1 MIRGCSELAALEHGS
16 KESLEE
22 LDIAALY
29 EAALEEAQE
38 TGADD
43 VMETEAEDPGVCASC
58 AEQIAEEL
66 F

>member
-1 MIRGCSELAALEHGS
+1 MAALEHGS

-29 EAALEEAQE
+29 EAALEESQE

-43 VMETEAEDPGVCASC
+43 IMEMEAEDTGVGASY
-58 AEQIAEEL
+58 AERIAEEL